1 MDDNE
6 ILIRNWQNEIL
17 KECKTKLGRELTAT
31 EQRFITSRRGFLALE
46 AIHDTVKAAEKERL
60 EAYLNSE
67 AKK

>member
-6 ILIRNWQNEIL
+6 LLVRNWHNEIL
-17 KECKTKLGRELTAT
+17 KECKTKLCRDLTDT

-46 AIHDTVKAAEKERL
+46 AIHDTVKSAEKDRL

-67 AKK
+67 AKQ